1 MNIQK
6 VVEKFNSEIMKLDNI
21 KSEFC
26 VSPEKDFTR
35 DRKISFASVIR
46 SILSFGGGTLTS
58 ELLKINKF
66 APDLPT
72 SSAFV
77 QQRDKVSPRAF
88 STLFSM
94 INKEFDQDLRY
105 HGYRL
110 MAVDG
115 SHIHVPTNPK
125 DQDSFVNWR
134 ENERPHNEFHLNAMY
149 DILQKNYTDAIVQKY
164 RTQNEDKAL
173 IEMIERSPVS
183 DALVICDRGYESYN
197 NMAHLQTSGWKYI
210 IRVKEPG
217 GRGIADG
224 LQLPE
229 CEEFD
234 FPVDLSITRRKN
246 KETIERLKNSN
257 QCRYIPNKVKFDYL
271 SKEYKRGDPTELFT
285 LNFRIVRI
293 EISEGSYE
301 MMVTNLP
308 KEDFQKEELKELYS
322 MRWGIETSFRNLKYI
337 IGMLGFHSRKSDSV
351 MQEIYASLIMYNMT
365 QFISNCVQLHAKEN
379 KYDYTIRFSVAATIV
394 KSLFLGDISP
404 LNAEIL
410 IRRNVSPVRPN
421 RSYSRKPRA
430 KAQIQFTYRIA

>member
-173 IEMIERSPVS
+173 IEMIERSPVP

-271 SKEYKRGDPTELFT
+271 SKEYKRGDPTEMFT

-322 MRWGIETSFRNLKYI
+322 MRWEIETSFLNLKYI
-337 IGMLGFHSRKSDSV
+337 VGMLGFHSRKSDSV
-351 MQEIYASLIMYNMT
+351 MQEIYEASL
-365 QFISNCVQLHAKEN
+365 C
-379 KYDYTIRFSVAATIV
+379 TI
-394 KSLFLGDISP
+394 
-404 LNAEIL
+404 
-410 IRRNVSPVRPN
+410 
-421 RSYSRKPRA
+421 
-430 KAQIQFTYRIA
+430 

>member
-6 VVEKFNSEIMKLDNI
+6 VVKKFNSEIMKLDNI

-66 APDLPT
+66 TLDLPT

-115 SHIHVPTNPK
+115 SRIHVPTNPK

-149 DILQKNYTDAIVQKY
+149 DIL
-164 RTQNEDKAL
+164 
-173 IEMIERSPVS
+173 
-183 DALVICDRGYESYN
+183 
-197 NMAHLQTSGWKYI
+197 
-210 IRVKEPG
+210 
-217 GRGIADG
+217 
-224 LQLPE
+224 
-229 CEEFD
+229 
-234 FPVDLSITRRKN
+234 
-246 KETIERLKNSN
+246 
-257 QCRYIPNKVKFDYL
+257 
-271 SKEYKRGDPTELFT
+271 
-285 LNFRIVRI
+285 
-293 EISEGSYE
+293 
-301 MMVTNLP
+301 
-308 KEDFQKEELKELYS
+308 
-322 MRWGIETSFRNLKYI
+322 
-337 IGMLGFHSRKSDSV
+337 
-351 MQEIYASLIMYNMT
+351 
-365 QFISNCVQLHAKEN
+365 
-379 KYDYTIRFSVAATIV
+379 
-394 KSLFLGDISP
+394 
-404 LNAEIL
+404 
-410 IRRNVSPVRPN
+410 
-421 RSYSRKPRA
+421 
-430 KAQIQFTYRIA
+430 